1 LPDLLDQLNGV
12 LAEMNRAL
20 DRTSDDFSS
29 IVSDVAVISEQ
40 LREFTPELVGR
51 TAEAADDIRRVAGTL
66 EDLLEAN
73 RDAIGAMI
81 DEWTVAAGSMRRLAD
96 QSGQLIAENRPGLR
110 DFTQGG
116 LYEYT
121 GLAQDAQRLIDRISR
136 IADELER
143 DPARFLFGDRG
154 QGVGVE

>member
-1 LPDLLDQLNGV
+1 
-12 LAEMNRAL
+12 
-20 DRTSDDFSS
+20 
-29 IVSDVAVISEQ
+29 
-40 LREFTPELVGR
+40 
-51 TAEAADDIRRVAGTL
+51 
-66 EDLLEAN
+66 
-73 RDAIGAMI
+73 MI
-81 DEWTVAAGSMRRLAD
+81 DEWTVAASSMRRLAD